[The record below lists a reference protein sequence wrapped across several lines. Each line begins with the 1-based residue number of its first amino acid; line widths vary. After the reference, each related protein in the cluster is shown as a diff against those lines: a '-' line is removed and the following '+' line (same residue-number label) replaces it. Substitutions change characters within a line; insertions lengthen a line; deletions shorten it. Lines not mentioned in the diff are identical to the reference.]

1 MPKAYPPLPMWAF
14 IIKVRSLFVIDGKC
28 WYLFPRT
35 IGFQFHHRIT
45 NLRGVQ
51 MNIADFITS
60 FISLLGVG
68 TWVRQQKIHQFIA
81 ANLVLFD
88 TTCGYLLSHW
98 KYLQRYPR
106 WCQNFIW
113 CVIYRDDSWIWSTCV
128 GRTKYQ
134 QNLQNCKN
142 FFLTS
147 FGVVRRSLSF
157 ERTIFPFRSHNLKD
171 GWWRFCV
178 QVVRKSKS

>member
-1 MPKAYPPLPMWAF
+1 MNAKGLPP
-14 IIKVRSLFVIDGKC
+14 SLHVSVHNQSTIPICYWWKM
-28 WYLFPRT
+28 LISISSRT
-35 IGFQFHHRIT
+35 IVSPPI
-45 NLRGVQ
+45 LRGVQ

-142 FFLTS
+142 YFLTS